1 MHIVDYEA
9 RPNSIHIP
17 YSNLGHVNTQGMA
30 ASSTL
35 SSLSRTPTPFSRYQ
49 TADEGASI
57 RADLEDVTDISSP
70 GEAAD
75 HDFGLKAPYRNA
87 RALPEELKHRCQIH
101 IEEQTCE
108 HYPLYICTVELC
120 VPLNNY

>member
-9 RPNSIHIP
+9 RLSFTPFPS
-17 YSNLGHVNTQGMA
+17 SKLGHVNTKGMA
-30 ASSTL
+30 ASSSL

-87 RALPEELKHRCQIH
+87 RALPEELKNRCQIH

-108 HYPLYICTVELC
+108 QCPLYFCAVALYHAI
-120 VPLNNY
+120 NY

>member
-9 RPNSIHIP
+9 RSNFIP
-17 YSNLGHVNTQGMA
+17 FPLSNLGHVNTKGMA
-30 ASSTL
+30 ASSSL

-87 RALPEELKHRCQIH
+87 RTLPEELKHRCQIH

-108 HYPLYICTVELC
+108 QYPLYICTAAMC
-120 VPLNNY
+120 HATNY